1 MSDEALL
8 KFKKIYR
15 AKNYMDDM
23 RQGIDPV
30 SKLPVPADSVIR
42 QEKVIN
48 CFNFISALLDE
59 MLNSFECEQGAAS
72 DVPQEESKPKKVPF
86 HLQDSQISQI
96 KMSRSPL
103 AVSTFTKRINDVV
116 DKQSTKS
123 IRAKDIQGWLTAKGF
138 LVEQSV
144 QIIKEEK
151 EYIPSANASDIGV
164 VDIINQRDKPDKALS
179 DLCKLWCALHTG
191 GSMESITEELYCGN
205 IHLSKYSVRSGSEL
219 AKFQQLAALNEA
231 SP

>member
-42 QEKVIN
+42 QEKIIN
-48 CFNFISALLDE
+48 CFTFISALLDE
-59 MLNSFECEQGAAS
+59 MLNNFECEQGAAS
-72 DVPQEESKPKKVPF
+72 DVPQEGSKPKKVPF
-86 HLQDSQISQI
+86 YLQDSQISQI

-103 AVSTFTKRINDVV
+103 AISTFTKRINDVV

-164 VDIINQRDKPDKALS
+164 VDIINQRDKGQPNHHTI
-179 DLCKLWCALHTG
+179 KLTQIGQQFILD
-191 GSMESITEELYCGN
+191 N
-205 IHLSKYSVRSGSEL
+205 IKEIAEYAEQN
-219 AKFQQLAALNEA
+219 K
-231 SP
+231 

>member
-42 QEKVIN
+42 QEKIIN
-48 CFNFISALLDE
+48 CFTFISALLDE

-72 DVPQEESKPKKVPF
+72 DVPQEGSKPKKVPF

-103 AVSTFTKRINDVV
+103 AVSTFTKRIN
-116 DKQSTKS
+116 
-123 IRAKDIQGWLTAKGF
+123 
-138 LVEQSV
+138 
-144 QIIKEEK
+144 EE
-151 EYIPSANASDIGV
+151 DG
-164 VDIINQRDKPDKALS
+164 
-179 DLCKLWCALHTG
+179 
-191 GSMESITEELYCGN
+191 
-205 IHLSKYSVRSGSEL
+205 
-219 AKFQQLAALNEA
+219 
-231 SP
+231 